1 MLYPLKFKPIL
12 KEKIWGGR
20 RLGEK
25 LGKRLPAGRAVGE
38 SWELSGLD
46 GNRSVVRN
54 GPLKGNDLEELIEVY
69 MGELVGDR
77 VYERFGLQFPLLIK
91 YLDVQQPLSVQVHP
105 NDDLA
110 AERHGSYGKT
120 EMWYVVDCGPDAALR
135 VGFDGPVTREQYAE
149 HVERGTLPELMAKA
163 RVHPGDTFFIPA
175 GTVHTIEG
183 SVLIAEIQQTSDITY
198 RVFDWNRVDK
208 NGKGR
213 ELHTDLAADAI
224 NFAPDQHY
232 DVTHKPEM
240 NRSVNLVECPY
251 FTTNV
256 IEVKGQLVRSYEALD
271 SFVIYMILEGNITLK
286 WNGGSETAVKGETIL
301 IPACIEQVTLEG
313 EGKLLEIYID

>member
-1 MLYPLKFKPIL
+1 M
-12 KEKIWGGR
+12 
-20 RLGEK
+20 
-25 LGKRLPAGRAVGE
+25 
-38 SWELSGLD
+38 D
-46 GNRSVVRN
+46 
-54 GPLKGNDLEELIEVY
+54 
-69 MGELVGDR
+69 
-77 VYERFGLQFPLLIK
+77 K
-91 YLDVQQPLSVQVHP
+91 Y
-105 NDDLA
+105 
-110 AERHGSYGKT
+110 
-120 EMWYVVDCGPDAALR
+120 
-135 VGFDGPVTREQYAE
+135 
-149 HVERGTLPELMAKA
+149 
-163 RVHPGDTFFIPA
+163 
-175 GTVHTIEG
+175 
-183 SVLIAEIQQTSDITY
+183 
-198 RVFDWNRVDK
+198 
-208 NGKGR
+208 GKGR

-271 SFVIYMILEGNITLK
+271 SFVIYMILEGNLTLK

>member
-149 HVERGTLPELMAKA
+149 HVERGTLPELLAKA
-163 RVHPGDTFFIPA
+163 RVHPGDTFFVPA

-183 SVLIAEIQQTSDITY
+183 SVLIAEIQQASDITY
-198 RVFDWNRVDK
+198 RIYDWDRVGPDGRK
-208 NGKGR
+208 R
-213 ELHTDLAADAI
+213 ELQT
-224 NFAPDQHY
+224 
-232 DVTHKPEM
+232 
-240 NRSVNLVECPY
+240 RSTSLP
-251 FTTNV
+251 
-256 IEVKGQLVRSYEALD
+256 GRRSM
-271 SFVIYMILEGNITLK
+271 SRPRR
-286 WNGGSETAVKGETIL
+286 SETGSSR
-301 IPACIEQVTLEG
+301 
-313 EGKLLEIYID
+313 

>member
-1 MLYPLKFKPIL
+1 MPVKPDN
-12 KEKIWGGR
+12 
-20 RLGEK
+20 
-25 LGKRLPAGRAVGE
+25 A
-38 SWELSGLD
+38 
-46 GNRSVVRN
+46 
-54 GPLKGNDLEELIEVY
+54 Y
-69 MGELVGDR
+69 
-77 VYERFGLQFPLLIK
+77 
-91 YLDVQQPLSVQVHP
+91 
-105 NDDLA
+105 
-110 AERHGSYGKT
+110 
-120 EMWYVVDCGPDAALR
+120 
-135 VGFDGPVTREQYAE
+135 
-149 HVERGTLPELMAKA
+149 
-163 RVHPGDTFFIPA
+163 FIPA
-175 GTVHTIEG
+175 GAIHAIG
-183 SVLIAEIQQTSDITY
+183 KGILIAEIQQTSDITY